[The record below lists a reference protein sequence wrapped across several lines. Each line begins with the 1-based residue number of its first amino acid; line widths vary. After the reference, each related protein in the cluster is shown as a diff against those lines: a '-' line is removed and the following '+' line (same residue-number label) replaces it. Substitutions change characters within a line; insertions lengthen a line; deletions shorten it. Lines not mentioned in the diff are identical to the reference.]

1 MPKSSAH
8 AHSMKP
14 VAIFRH
20 APTEGPGY
28 FATFLDRHRI
38 AWRLVKLDEGEAVPA
53 CAADFAGLAFM
64 GGPMSVNDALPWI
77 DPVLALIRDAVARKV
92 PVIGHCLGGQLLSKA
107 LGGVVT
113 PNPVR
118 EIGWNRVEVEDSP
131 EAREWF
137 GDDTR
142 AFITFQWHGET
153 FTIPSAG
160 NRILRGELCANQA
173 YVVDALHLGMQCHV
187 EMTPELIR
195 TWCSTG
201 AREIEEHRSSPAVQD
216 AGTIEGETPVRL
228 PVLNDIAA
236 RLYTRWI
243 AGLKMGS

>member
-1 MPKSSAH
+1 MH

-28 FATFLDRHRI
+28 FATFLDGHRI
-38 AWRLVKLDEGEAVPA
+38 AWRLVKLDEGEAVPGSA
-53 CAADFAGLAFM
+53 REFAGLAFM
-64 GGPMSVNDALPWI
+64 GGPMSVNDGLPWI
-77 DPVLALIRDAVARKV
+77 DPVLALIRDAVAHKV

-131 EAREWF
+131 EGREWF
-137 GDDTR
+137 GGDMR

-153 FTIPSAG
+153 FTIPPAG

-195 TWCSTG
+195 TWCATG
-201 AREIEEHRSSPAVQD
+201 AGEIEEHRSSPAVQD
-216 AGTIEGETPVRL
+216 AGTIEVETPARL
-228 PVLNDIAA
+228 PVLNDIAG

-243 AGLKMGS
+243 AGLKKGSDPFSG

>member
-1 MPKSSAH
+1 
-8 AHSMKP
+8 MKP

-20 APTEGPGY
+20 ALTEGPGY

-53 CAADFAGLAFM
+53 SAADFAGLAFM

-107 LGGVVT
+107 LGGAVT

-118 EIGWNRVEVEDSP
+118 EIGWNRVEVEDTG
-131 EAREWF
+131 EGREWF

-142 AFITFQWHGET
+142 AFTTFQWHGET
-153 FTIPSAG
+153 FTIPPAG
-160 NRILRGELCANQA
+160 KRILRGEHCANQA
-173 YVVDALHLGMQCHV
+173 YVVDGLHLGMQCHV

-195 TWCSTG
+195 SWCETG
-201 AREIEEHRSSPAVQD
+201 APEIAAHRSSPAVQ
-216 AGTIEGETPVRL
+216 GTEAIEGEAPSRL
-228 PVLNDIAA
+228 PVLNDTAD
-236 RLYTRWI
+236 RLYTRWMR
-243 AGLKMGS
+243 GLKR